1 MIWLLLFV
9 LIFAF
14 LMGFFQVSI
23 WIMYSVVVVVIV
35 FFLFRIPLL
44 FGRDTEKMMNFL
56 KKSKRPYMQ
65 FLYYL
70 LNNDLPTAEKAI
82 GNIRSG
88 KMKRLAE
95 TMLLMEQKQFG
106 KAKELSGQMGE
117 NKSKWYV
124 LANIAMYEGDAAA
137 LKQYQEK
144 IKDPFLLKMLEV
156 DQAVCD
162 GKKEEAVA
170 MLEAIIPTLRGF
182 KLLSAVQFRK
192 RIQEGRV

>member
-1 MIWLLLFV
+1 MIWLLLLV
-9 LIFAF
+9 IIFAF

-23 WIMYSVVVVVIV
+23 WIMYSVLVVVIV

-70 LNNDLPTAEKAI
+70 LNNDLPTAEKAM

-95 TMLLMEQKQFG
+95 IMLLMEQKQFG

-162 GKKEEAVA
+162 GKKEAAVA
-170 MLEAIIPTLRGF
+170 MLEAMIPTLRGF